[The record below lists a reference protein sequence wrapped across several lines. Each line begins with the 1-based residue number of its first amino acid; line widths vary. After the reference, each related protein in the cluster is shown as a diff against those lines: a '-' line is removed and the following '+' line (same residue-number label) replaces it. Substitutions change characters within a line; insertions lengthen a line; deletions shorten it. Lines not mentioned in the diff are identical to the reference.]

1 MRFENLSFLA
11 LSTFLI
17 VSCSSEDEIV
27 SERAD
32 KKIGFSTY
40 IENNTRAVGKT
51 TFEDGDVIGLYACR
65 TTGDYADTYTNN
77 FMTNVAVTKGESGW
91 TYSPISAWPTD
102 ENEHISFVAFYPR
115 NSTTSSPGLTY
126 AFTASTDLE
135 NQVDPLWCTVK
146 DAKIN
151 DRNGT
156 AINGSEA
163 DAAFEATSG
172 SVPLKFKHM
181 LSKVR
186 IKIKLNSDYPGITA
200 KLNSMTL
207 AGISQ
212 SGTFKISN
220 SLSSGSWSAS
230 STKGNIALLQSSDE
244 AKELNTDEL
253 LMGEFLAIP
262 QSLTGSTNANI
273 SINYTHTLA
282 EGGEKTISKTIYLGD
297 SWVYNKI
304 YNYVVN
310 VSLDV
315 NNITLSTEIANWDDE
330 EKSPEIGAIDEAP
343 EPVDLG
349 LSVKWASCDYGTV
362 SPYVGGPAFPFS
374 SYNMTFNYTWGEKWS
389 VPSKTQ
395 WSELFNNCEFTRT
408 TINGVSGFLAT
419 ANNGNTIFFPCV
431 TYWTSDTYFHAS
443 GVNNYVTDTYF
454 ANVYVKATSG
464 YSGKSEG
471 TCRPLRLVFQ

>member
-1 MRFENLSFLA
+1 MRFENLSLLA

-27 SERAD
+27 TERAD
-32 KKIGFSTY
+32 KNIGFSTY

-51 TFEDGDVIGLYACR
+51 TFENGDVIGLYACR

-77 FMTNVAVTKGESGW
+77 FMSNVAVTKGESGW

-126 AFTASTDLE
+126 DFTASTDLE

-146 DAKIN
+146 DANIN

-207 AGISQ
+207 VGISQ
-212 SGTFKISN
+212 SGTFKISS
-220 SLSSGSWSAS
+220 SLSYGSWSAS
-230 STKGNIALLQSSDE
+230 STKGDIKLLQTSDE
-244 AKELNTDEL
+244 AKELSTDEL
-253 LMGEFLAIP
+253 LMGEILAIP
-262 QSLTGSTNANI
+262 QYLTGSTNANLR
-273 SINYTHTLA
+273 INYTHTLA
-282 EGGEKTISKTIYLGD
+282 EGGEKTISKTIYLVD
-297 SWVYNKI
+297 SWAANKI

-315 NNITLSTEIANWDDE
+315 NNITLSTEIANWDDDE
-330 EKSPEIGAIDEAP
+330 TNPEIGATTDAP

-362 SPYVGGPAFPFS
+362 SPYVWAPRWSYS
-374 SYNMTFNYTWGEKWS
+374 SYNMSFASTWGPNWS
-389 VPSKTQ
+389 VPSPTE
-395 WSELFNNCEFTRT
+395 WNELFTNCTSEKVIINNRAYYVFTA
-408 TINGVSGFLAT
+408 S
-419 ANNGNTIFFPCV
+419 NGNSITLYASN
-431 TYWTSDTYFHAS
+431 YWT
-443 GVNNYVTDTYF
+443 NYYNISLKKTAF
-454 ANVYVKATSG
+454 ADV
-464 YSGKSEG
+464 SGKS
-471 TCRPLRLVFQ
+471 TNNASNTDYLLIRPVFK

>member
-11 LSTFLI
+11 FSTFLI

-32 KKIGFSTY
+32 KNIGFSTY

-77 FMTNVAVTKGESGW
+77 FMSNIEVTKGESGW

-146 DAKIN
+146 DANIN

-186 IKIKLNSDYPGITA
+186 VKIKLNSDYPGITA
-200 KLNSMTL
+200 KLTYMRL
-207 AGISQ
+207 YQIAL
-212 SGTFKISN
+212 SGTFTIAN
-220 SLSSGSWSAS
+220 NLSSGGWS
-230 STKGNIALLQSSDE
+230 TGTHDWNILLLQSADE
-244 AKELNTDEL
+244 AKELSTEEL
-253 LMGEFLAIP
+253 LVGEVLAIP
-262 QSLTGSTNANI
+262 QALAGSIGNANI
-273 SINYTHTLA
+273 GITYTHTLA

-297 SWVYNKI
+297 SWEANKI

-330 EKSPEIGAIDEAP
+330 EKSPEIGATTEAP

-362 SPYVGGPAFPFS
+362 SPYVWGPTWPYS
-374 SYNMTFNYTWGEKWS
+374 SYNMSFVSTWGPNWS
-389 VPSKTQ
+389 VPSYRE
-395 WSELFNNCEFTRT
+395 WDELFTSCTSEKVIINNRTYYVFTA
-408 TINGVSGFLAT
+408 S
-419 ANNGNTIFFPCV
+419 NGNSITLHDSN
-431 TYWTSDTYFHAS
+431 YWTNYYNSQQKKTVFADVSEKSTNYFS
-443 GVNNYVTDTYF
+443 NTDHLLI
-454 ANVYVKATSG
+454 
-464 YSGKSEG
+464 
-471 TCRPLRLVFQ
+471 RPVFK

>member
-77 FMTNVAVTKGESGW
+77 FMSNVAVTKGESGW

-126 AFTASTDLE
+126 AFKATTDLE

-146 DAKIN
+146 DANIN

-186 IKIKLNSDYPGITA
+186 VKIKLNSDYPGITA
-200 KLNSMTL
+200 KLTSMRL
-207 AGISQ
+207 YQIAL
-212 SGTFKISN
+212 SGTFTIAN
-220 SLSSGSWSAS
+220 NLSSGGWSAGTHS
-230 STKGNIALLQSSDE
+230 GDIYLLQSADE
-244 AKELNTDEL
+244 AKELSTEEL
-253 LMGEFLAIP
+253 LMGEVLAIP
-262 QSLTGSTNANI
+262 QTLAGSTGNA
-273 SINYTHTLA
+273 SIIITYTHTLA
-282 EGGEKTISKTIYLGD
+282 EGGEKTITKTIYLGD
-297 SWVYNKI
+297 LWEANKI

-330 EKSPEIGAIDEAP
+330 EKSPEIGATTEAP

-349 LSVKWASCDYGTV
+349 LSVKWASCDFGTV
-362 SPYVGGPAFPFS
+362 SPYVWGPTWPYQ
-374 SYNMTFNYTWGEKWS
+374 SYNKSFESTWGPNWS
-389 VPSKTQ
+389 VPSTTE
-395 WSELFNNCEFTRT
+395 WNELFTNCTSEKVIINNRAYYVFTA
-408 TINGVSGFLAT
+408 S
-419 ANNGNTIFFPCV
+419 NGNSITLHDSN
-431 TYWTSDTYFHAS
+431 YWT
-443 GVNNYVTDTYF
+443 NNYNSYLKES
-454 ANVYVKATSG
+454 VYVDVSEKSTSTSDA
-464 YSGKSEG
+464 YYLPI
-471 TCRPLRLVFQ
+471 RPVFK

>member
-1 MRFENLSFLA
+1 MLCTLSC
-11 LSTFLI
+11 T
-17 VSCSSEDEIV
+17 SEEDLNTGKAEQAI
-27 SERAD
+27 D
-32 KKIGFSTY
+32 FSTY
-40 IENNTRAVGKT
+40 IENNTRAVGKS
-51 TFEDGDVIGLYACR
+51 TFENGDVIGLYACR
-65 TTGDYADTYTNN
+65 TTGDYADSFTNN
-77 FMTNVAVTKGESGW
+77 FMSNVAVTKGESGW

-146 DAKIN
+146 DANIN

-156 AINGSEA
+156 AINGSET

-200 KLNSMTL
+200 RLNSMTL
-207 AGISQ
+207 VGISQ

-244 AKELNTDEL
+244 AKELSTDEL
-253 LMGEFLAIP
+253 LMGEILAIP
-262 QSLTGSTNANI
+262 QSLTGSTNAYL

-315 NNITLSTEIANWDDE
+315 NNITISTEIADWDDE
-330 EKSPEIGAIDEAP
+330 QKSPEIGAIDEAP

-374 SYNMTFNYTWGEKWS
+374 SYNMTFNSTWGQNWS

-395 WSELFNNCEFTRT
+395 WNELFSNCNIEIK
-408 TINGVSGFLAT
+408 TINGSLGYLVT
-419 ANNGNTIFFPCV
+419 ANNGNTIFLRGD
-431 TYWTSDTYFHAS
+431 TYWTSDTYYHAT
-443 GVNNYVTDTYF
+443 GVANYVRDTYF
-454 ANVYVKATSG
+454 ANVYAKTTSG
-464 YSGKSEG
+464 YSGSSEG

>member
-1 MRFENLSFLA
+1 MKVKYLLLIAFPA
-11 LSTFLI
+11 FLI
-17 VSCSSEDEIV
+17 TSCSSDDEIV
-27 SERAD
+27 TERAD
-32 KKIGFSTY
+32 KTIGFSTY

-65 TTGDYADTYTNN
+65 TTGDYANSYTNN
-77 FMTNVAVTKGESGW
+77 FMSNVAVTKGESGW

-146 DAKIN
+146 DANIN

-200 KLNSMTL
+200 KLNYV
-207 AGISQ
+207 GIYEISQ
-212 SGTFKISN
+212 SGTFTIANELN
-220 SLSSGSWSAS
+220 SSRWSVS
-230 STKGNIALLQSSDE
+230 STKGYIQLHKTSDE
-244 AKELNTDEL
+244 AKELSADEL
-253 LMGEFLAIP
+253 LIGELLTIP
-262 QSLTGSTNANI
+262 QSLTGNKNVYI
-273 SINYTHTLA
+273 SVHYTHTLA
-282 EGGEKTISKTIYLGD
+282 EGGEQTIRKMIYLGD
-297 SWVYNKI
+297 SWEANKI

-310 VSLDV
+310 VSLEV
-315 NNITLSTEIANWDDE
+315 NNITLSTEIANWDE
-330 EKSPEIGAIDEAP
+330 EENPVIGALDEAP

-349 LSVKWASCDYGTV
+349 LSVKWASCDYGAVTPYGV
-362 SPYVGGPAFPFS
+362 STKWADGYYEMGTRLRWGPRW
-374 SYNMTFNYTWGEKWS
+374 YI
-389 VPSKTQ
+389 PSISE
-395 WSELFNNCEFTRT
+395 WNELFTNCTLDNVIIDNKSYYVFTA
-408 TINGVSGFLAT
+408 S
-419 ANNGNTIFFPCV
+419 NGNSITLYDTDFMTTTRYNFADISQKKIIPQSSGN
-431 TYWTSDTYFHAS
+431 TYYYP
-443 GVNNYVTDTYF
+443 V
-454 ANVYVKATSG
+454 
-464 YSGKSEG
+464 
-471 TCRPLRLVFQ
+471 RPVFK

>member
-1 MRFENLSFLA
+1 MRFENLSLLA

-32 KKIGFSTY
+32 KNIGFSTY

-77 FMTNVAVTKGESGW
+77 FMSNVAVTKGESGW

-146 DAKIN
+146 DANIN

-200 KLNSMTL
+200 KLTSMRLYTIAL
-207 AGISQ
+207 
-212 SGTFKISN
+212 SGTFTIAN
-220 SLSSGSWSAS
+220 NLSSGGWSAG
-230 STKGNIALLQSSDE
+230 THNGNIYLLQSADE
-244 AKELNTDEL
+244 AKELSTEEL
-253 LMGEFLAIP
+253 LMGEVLAIP
-262 QSLTGSTNANI
+262 QTLAGYEGNA
-273 SINYTHTLA
+273 SILITYTHTLA

-297 SWVYNKI
+297 SWEANKI

-315 NNITLSTEIANWDDE
+315 NNITLSTEIANWDDD
-330 EKSPEIGAIDEAP
+330 EKIPEIGATTEAP

-362 SPYVGGPAFPFS
+362 SPYVYSPRWKESFAAMSFAS
-374 SYNMTFNYTWGEKWS
+374 TWGPNWS
-389 VPSKTQ
+389 VPSKTE
-395 WSELFNNCEFTRT
+395 WNELFTSCTSEKITVNNRIYYKFTA
-408 TINGVSGFLAT
+408 S
-419 ANNGNTIFFPCV
+419 NGNFIILQGSSYWTCIPNGSRYYYADV
-431 TYWTSDTYFHAS
+431 TYKSTTGSDS
-443 GVNNYVTDTYF
+443 GIYLPI
-454 ANVYVKATSG
+454 
-464 YSGKSEG
+464 
-471 TCRPLRLVFQ
+471 RPVFK

>member
-65 TTGDYADTYTNN
+65 TTGDYADTYANN
-77 FMTNVAVTKGESGW
+77 FMSNVAVTKGESGW

-146 DAKIN
+146 DANIN

-186 IKIKLNSDYPGITA
+186 VKIKLNSDYPGITA
-200 KLNSMTL
+200 KLTSMRLGTIAL
-207 AGISQ
+207 
-212 SGTFKISN
+212 SGTFTIAN
-220 SLSSGSWSAS
+220 NLSSGRWS
-230 STKGNIALLQSSDE
+230 TGTHNGNIYLLQSADE
-244 AKELNTDEL
+244 AKELSTEEL
-253 LMGEFLAIP
+253 LMGEVLAIP
-262 QSLTGSTNANI
+262 QTLAGFEGNA
-273 SINYTHTLA
+273 SIIITYTHTLA
-282 EGGEKTISKTIYLGD
+282 EGGEKTITKTIYLGD
-297 SWVYNKI
+297 SWEYNKI

-330 EKSPEIGAIDEAP
+330 EKIPEIGATTEAP

-362 SPYVGGPAFPFS
+362 SPYVQGPTWYVS
-374 SYNMTFNYTWGEKWS
+374 SKNMSFESTWGPNWS
-389 VPSKTQ
+389 VPSTTE
-395 WSELFNNCEFTRT
+395 WNELFTNCTSEKVIINNRAYYVFTA
-408 TINGVSGFLAT
+408 S
-419 ANNGNTIFFPCV
+419 NGNSITLHDSKYWAKDTNAYVDVINKSTSFSN
-431 TYWTSDTYFHAS
+431 TYYLPI
-443 GVNNYVTDTYF
+443 
-454 ANVYVKATSG
+454 
-464 YSGKSEG
+464 
-471 TCRPLRLVFQ
+471 RPVFK

>member
-1 MRFENLSFLA
+1 MKFKIFLLIA
-11 LSTFLI
+11 FPAFLI
-17 VSCSSEDEIV
+17 ASCSSDDEIV
-27 SERAD
+27 TERAD
-32 KKIGFSTY
+32 KNIGFSTY
-40 IENNTRAVGKT
+40 IENNTRAVGKS
-51 TFEDGDVIGLYACR
+51 TFENGDVIGLYACR
-65 TTGDYADTYTNN
+65 TTGDYAGSYTNN
-77 FMTNVAVTKGESGW
+77 FMSNVAVTKGESGW

-146 DAKIN
+146 DANIN

-186 IKIKLNSDYPGITA
+186 IKIKLNGDYPGITA

-212 SGTFKISN
+212 SGTFTISS
-220 SLSSGSWSAS
+220 SLSYGYWSTS
-230 STKGNIALLQSSDE
+230 STKGNIVLLQTSDE
-244 AKELNTDEL
+244 AKELSTEEL
-253 LMGEFLAIP
+253 LMGEILAVP
-262 QSLTGSTNANI
+262 QSLTGSTNAELR
-273 SINYTHTLA
+273 INYTHTLA

-330 EKSPEIGAIDEAP
+330 EKSPEIGATTEAP

-349 LSVKWASCDYGTV
+349 LSVKWASCDFGTV
-362 SPYVGGPAFPFS
+362 SPYVWGPTWPYQ
-374 SYNMTFNYTWGEKWS
+374 SYNKSFESTWGPNWS
-389 VPSKTQ
+389 VPSTTE
-395 WSELFNNCEFTRT
+395 WNELFTNCTSEKVIINNRAYYVFTA
-408 TINGVSGFLAT
+408 S
-419 ANNGNTIFFPCV
+419 NGNSITLHDSN
-431 TYWTSDTYFHAS
+431 YWT
-443 GVNNYVTDTYF
+443 NNYNSYLKES
-454 ANVYVKATSG
+454 VYVDVSEKSTSTSDA
-464 YSGKSEG
+464 YYLPI
-471 TCRPLRLVFQ
+471 RPVFK